1 MAVTTAYDFEK
12 YHNVGLSTDTKPSGQ
27 TPLSTFYEYDTFLS
41 YVTYDG
47 TNWVIDT
54 RGSKSL
60 PLEVR
65 VSKAIDASGGV
76 YAAGDV
82 VNDDDCCTTAT
93 AWTFANMAAVVGGYG
108 VITGA
113 TLINETENQAVQYEL
128 ILFNTTPTG
137 ELMDNAANN
146 NPIKADRAKWVG
158 TIAFPA
164 SVARGAATATTTVA
178 SPSTMGTLPLFYK
191 CAAAS
196 TTLYGVLLTRT
207 IYTQTA
213 TDDVEIAVQVEHL

>member
-1 MAVTTAYDFEK
+1 MAVLTVNDYEK
-12 YHNVGLSTDTKPSGQ
+12 SRNIGLSTDTKPHGQ
-27 TPLSTFYEYDTFLS
+27 AALSTFYEYDTFLN

-54 RGSKSL
+54 SGSKSL

-65 VSKAIDASGGV
+65 VSKAIDASVGV

-146 NPIKADRAKWVG
+146 NPIKADRAKWIG
-158 TIAFPA
+158 TIPFPS
-164 SVARGAATATTTVA
+164 SVARGAATATTTAA
-178 SPSTMGTLPLFYK
+178 SPSTVGGLPLFYK

-213 TDDVEIAVQVEHL
+213 TDDIEIALQVEHR